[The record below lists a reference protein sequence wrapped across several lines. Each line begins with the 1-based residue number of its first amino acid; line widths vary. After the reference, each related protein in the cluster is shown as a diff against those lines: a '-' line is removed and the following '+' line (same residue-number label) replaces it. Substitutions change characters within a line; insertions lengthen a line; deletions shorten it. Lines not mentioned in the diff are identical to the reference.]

1 MNYYE
6 KLQEVKMK
14 KEKLQSE
21 LKNKAQKLQI
31 LKQEQKELNERKNY
45 LKEAQNQ
52 INITNNKLKPYSSF
66 IKYISNNKF
75 EMVSYI
81 IGLFLFYLFGRVLE
95 IYSLQK
101 TGQGLDVNPNY
112 FLLGTIPCLTIGI
125 YVRFKNEKKVIK
137 QALEEKYNIDN
148 INEFEKQVEKE
159 LSQVKD
165 KTKSIE
171 TQIEKTQ
178 SEVNTILTS
187 FTDCKQSLKQIYE
200 DMTPLLQKT
209 PYEEQQPKSD
219 ERQDNPGRSRKLTR

>member
-1 MNYYE
+1 MTYYE
-6 KLQEVKMK
+6 KLQEVKTK

-31 LKQEQKELNERKNY
+31 LKQEQNELNERKNY

-81 IGLFLFYLFGRVLE
+81 IGLFLLYLFGRVLE

-112 FLLGTIPCLTIGI
+112 FLLGTVPCLTIGI

-171 TQIEKTQ
+171 TQIEKIQ
-178 SEVNTILTS
+178 SEVNMILTS

>member
-1 MNYYE
+1 M
-6 KLQEVKMK
+6 
-14 KEKLQSE
+14 
-21 LKNKAQKLQI
+21 
-31 LKQEQKELNERKNY
+31 
-45 LKEAQNQ
+45 KEAQNQ

>member
-1 MNYYE
+1 MTYYE
-6 KLQEVKMK
+6 KLQEVKTK

-137 QALEEKYNIDN
+137 QVLEEKYNIDN

-171 TQIEKTQ
+171 NQIEKTQ

>member
-1 MNYYE
+1 MTYYE
-6 KLQEVKMK
+6 KLQEVKTK

-21 LKNKAQKLQI
+21 LKNKAQELQI
-31 LKQEQKELNERKNY
+31 LKQEQKELNERKKY

-52 INITNNKLKPYSSF
+52 INITNNKLKLYSSF

-101 TGQGLDVNPNY
+101 TGQVLDVNPNY